1 MKTAIVLCSG
11 KGTNGRDLSRSAG
24 ASVARVP
31 QLKRIVINSQR
42 AGIERFHIVADNAD
56 FLSSLFLDDGR
67 ITSEINWVSPGGSVP
82 ADSSR
87 VLVLESSFGTIGYG
101 QMEKFILDSRDCG
114 EGEISLLVEENS
126 EPLAEVDA
134 RTGLVNG
141 YLDGGKSVA
150 GAFVAD
156 VADVPAILS
165 APGLDAWLGREV
177 ERGRVRTFGIRRGQ
191 WYRLSDTDTEES
203 VEEAERIIF
212 SHVGKTATGWI
223 ARKVNGRVSLPL
235 SKLLIRTSLTP
246 NMISVLINLIGMLCG
261 PLYAL
266 GHPVLGAVFMQ
277 IATVLDRCD
286 GEVARIKLMETK
298 KGQWVDTISDQFTVL
313 SFLVGVPLGYYL
325 ETGSVVPV
333 LLGTYNLLVFALFLG
348 WSLYFIRKYTD
359 SGSLVAYFEVDKHI
373 DPAELS
379 GLRKLLSRLRYLGR
393 RNYYSAILVVL
404 AVVGGSPLVLF
415 ASSFLLTMF
424 LLHQVEDAFRMFR
437 FGKPE
442 EVFREETKTDL

>member
-1 MKTAIVLCSG
+1 MKHAIVFCSG
-11 KGTNGRDLSRSAG
+11 TGTNGQDLSRFADV
-24 ASVARVP
+24 SVARVA

-42 AGIERFHIVADNAD
+42 AGVERFHVVADNAD
-56 FLSSLFLDDGR
+56 FLRVFLDDGR
-67 ITSEINWVSPGGSVP
+67 ISAEINWVSPGESVSV
-82 ADSSR
+82 DSAR
-87 VLVLESSFGTIGYG
+87 VLVLESSFGTTGYG
-101 QMEKFILDSRDCG
+101 PVEKFLRDSHGCG
-114 EGEISLLVEENS
+114 EGEIALLVDENS
-126 EPLAEVDA
+126 EPLVDA
-134 RTGLVNG
+134 DAETGRASG
-141 YLDGGKSVA
+141 YTGAGRRVA

-156 VADVPAILS
+156 CADVPEILS
-165 APGLDAWLGREV
+165 APGIDVWLGREAA
-177 ERGRVRTFGIRRGQ
+177 RGRVRTFGIGGGQ
-191 WYRLSDTDTEES
+191 WYRLSDAEGS
-203 VEEAERIIF
+203 VEEAEGIIF

-223 ARKVNGRVSLPL
+223 ARKINGRISLPL

-246 NMISVLINLIGMLCG
+246 NMISVLINVIGVLCG

-325 ETGSVVPV
+325 QTGSAVAVA
-333 LLGTYNLLVFALFLG
+333 LGTYNLAVFTLFLC

-359 SGSLVAYFEVDKHI
+359 SGSLVAYFEVDKHV

-379 GLRKLLSRLRYLGR
+379 GLRRLLSRLRYLGR
-393 RNYYSAILVVL
+393 RNYYSAILVAL
-404 AVVGGSPLVLF
+404 AVVGGNPLVLF

-424 LLHQVEDAFRMFR
+424 LLHQLEDVFRMFR
-437 FGKPE
+437 RRKSEKSF
-442 EVFREETKTDL
+442 

>member
-11 KGTNGRDLSRSAG
+11 KGTNGRDLAPSAG

-42 AGIERFHIVADNAD
+42 AGIERFHIVSDNPD
-56 FLSSLFLDDGR
+56 FLGALLLDDRR

-87 VLVLESSFGTIGYG
+87 VLVLESSFGTTGYG
-101 QMEKFILDSRDCG
+101 QIEKFIRDSRDCG

-126 EPLAEVDA
+126 EPLAGVDV
-134 RTGLVNG
+134 RTGLVNSCLYG
-141 YLDGGKSVA
+141 ARSVA

-156 VADVPAILS
+156 GADVPAILS

-191 WYRLSDTDTEES
+191 WYRLSDTEES

-223 ARKVNGRVSLPL
+223 ARKINGRVSLPL
-235 SKLLIRTSLTP
+235 SKLLIRTPLTP

-313 SFLVGVPLGYYL
+313 SFLIGVPLGYYL

-359 SGSLVAYFEVDKHI
+359 SGSLVAYFEVDRHL
-373 DPAELS
+373 DPGELS
-379 GLRKLLSRLRYLGR
+379 GLRKLLSRLRHIGR

-404 AVVGGSPLVLF
+404 AVIGGNPLVLF
-415 ASSFLLTMF
+415 ASSFLLTTF
-424 LLHQVEDAFRMFR
+424 LLHQVEDVFRMFR
-437 FGKPE
+437 IGKSE
-442 EVFREETKTDL
+442 EAFREETKTDL

>member
-1 MKTAIVLCSG
+1 MKHAIVFCSG
-11 KGTNGRDLSRSAG
+11 TGTNGQDLSGFADV
-24 ASVARVP
+24 SVARVA

-42 AGIERFHIVADNAD
+42 AGVERFHVVADNAD
-56 FLSSLFLDDGR
+56 FLRVFLDDGR
-67 ITSEINWVSPGGSVP
+67 ISAEINWVSPGESVSV
-82 ADSSR
+82 DSAR
-87 VLVLESSFGTIGYG
+87 VLVLESSFGTTGYG
-101 QMEKFILDSRDCG
+101 PVEKFLWDSHGCG
-114 EGEISLLVEENS
+114 EGEIALLVDENS
-126 EPLAEVDA
+126 EPLVDA
-134 RTGLVNG
+134 DAETGRASG
-141 YLDGGKSVA
+141 YTGAGRRVA

-156 VADVPAILS
+156 CADVPEILS
-165 APGLDAWLGREV
+165 APGIDVWLGREAA
-177 ERGRVRTFGIRRGQ
+177 RGRVRTFGIGGGQ
-191 WYRLSDTDTEES
+191 WYRLSDAEGS
-203 VEEAERIIF
+203 VEEAEGIIF

-223 ARKVNGRVSLPL
+223 ARKINGRISLPL

-246 NMISVLINLIGMLCG
+246 NMISVLINVIGVLCG

-325 ETGSVVPV
+325 QTGSAVAVA
-333 LLGTYNLLVFALFLG
+333 LGTYNLAVFALFLC

-359 SGSLVAYFEVDKHI
+359 SGSLVAYFEVDKHV

-379 GLRKLLSRLRYLGR
+379 GLRRLLSRLRYLGR
-393 RNYYSAILVVL
+393 RNYYSAILVAL
-404 AVVGGSPLVLF
+404 AVVGGNPLVLF

-424 LLHQVEDAFRMFR
+424 LLHQLEDVFRMFR
-437 FGKPE
+437 RRKSEKSF
-442 EVFREETKTDL
+442 

>member
-1 MKTAIVLCSG
+1 MKHAIVLCSG
-11 KGTNGRDLSRSAG
+11 RGTNGQDLSLFAD
-24 ASVARVP
+24 ASVAQVP

-42 AGIERFHIVADNAD
+42 AGIERFHIVSDNAD
-56 FLSSLFLDDGR
+56 FLSALFLDDGR
-67 ITSEINWVSPGGSVP
+67 ITSEINWVSPGESVP
-82 ADSSR
+82 ADSAGA
-87 VLVLESSFGTIGYG
+87 LVLESSFGTTGYG
-101 QMEKFILDSRDCG
+101 QIEKFLRDSLDRG

-126 EPLAEVDA
+126 EPLAGVDA
-134 RTGLVNG
+134 RTGLVDS
-141 YLDGGKSVA
+141 YLDGARSVA
-150 GAFVAD
+150 GALVAD
-156 VADVPAILS
+156 GADVPAILS
-165 APGLDAWLGREV
+165 APGLDAWLGREA

-191 WYRLSDTDTEES
+191 WYRLSDTGES

-223 ARKVNGRVSLPL
+223 ARKINGRVSLPL
-235 SKLLIRTSLTP
+235 SKLLIRTPLTP

-313 SFLVGVPLGYYL
+313 SFLIGVPLGYYL
-325 ETGSVVPV
+325 QTGSVVPV
-333 LLGTYNLLVFALFLG
+333 LLGTYNLVVFALFLG

-359 SGSLVAYFEVDKHI
+359 SGSLVAYFEVDRHI
-373 DPAELS
+373 DPGELS

-415 ASSFLLTMF
+415 ASSFLLTTF
-424 LLHQVEDAFRMFR
+424 LLHQVEDVFRMFR
-437 FGKPE
+437 IGKSE